1 MATPLVVVMF
11 CTIARQ
17 VVMGRYHR
25 FSFWVLG
32 IFLLNACS
40 AQVTN
45 EYGMLD
51 NEASPVY
58 TQRAPSRDGI
68 GKIYMGR
75 EIAGVM
81 SPQRSSWLDR
91 PSREI
96 EEFPDQVIRNMN
108 LKSGDVV
115 ADIGAGTGYFSFRLS
130 PIVPEGKVLAVDI
143 QPEMLAIIEKRKQ
156 KARAKNIIPILGSIT
171 NPNLPEGSVDVV
183 LMVDAYHEFSYPR
196 EMMENIVRALRPG
209 GRLFL
214 IEYKGEDASVA
225 KSPLHK
231 MTAAQARKE
240 MKAVGL
246 NWRGSKSFLPEQHF
260 MIFEKP

>member
-1 MATPLVVVMF
+1 MAAPLVVVISCTVTFEVIMRRCDRF
-11 CTIARQ
+11 CL
-17 VVMGRYHR
+17 
-25 FSFWVLG
+25 WVLS

-40 AQVTN
+40 AQVPAEYRMVNN
-45 EYGMLD
+45 EPP
-51 NEASPVY
+51 PVY
-58 TQRAPSRDGI
+58 TRRAPSGDGI

-75 EIAGVM
+75 EIARVM

-91 PSREI
+91 PNREI
-96 EEFPDQVIRNMN
+96 EEFPDRVIRNMN
-108 LKSGDVV
+108 LKSGDVI

-130 PIVPEGKVLAVDI
+130 PLVPEGKVLAVDI
-143 QPEMLAIIEKRKQ
+143 QPEMLEILKKRKQ
-156 KARAKNIIPILGSIT
+156 KARAMNVIPILGSIM
-171 NPNLPEGSVDVV
+171 NPNLPEESVDVA

-246 NWRGSKSFLPEQHF
+246 NWRGTEGFLPEQHF